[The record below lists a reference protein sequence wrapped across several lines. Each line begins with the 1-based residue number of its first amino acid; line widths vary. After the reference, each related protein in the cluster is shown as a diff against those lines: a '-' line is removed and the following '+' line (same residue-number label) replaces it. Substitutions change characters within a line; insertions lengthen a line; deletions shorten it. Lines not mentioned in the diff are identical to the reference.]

1 MSVDRELWEKTFTKN
16 SFPAW
21 ICPTCFKG
29 VIRPVKNSFLSDE
42 TSDSLE
48 AHDHPAWGP
57 EWISLKCVVLL
68 KCSNPDCRETI
79 TMIGKGSVEEMLGY
93 DFDGNTKHETIE
105 SFEPIYFDPPLFPFQ
120 LPSKCPNDIKEMV
133 IDSFRLFLSDPDSAG
148 NKIRVAVERILTNHK
163 IQKSRRNKKNQRVM
177 RSLHERIELYE
188 KKNSEIAQML
198 MAIKWLGN
206 AGSHDGKRLT
216 MKKILDAYEIIEHVL
231 EELYSPRKHR
241 VKRLVRTINRSK
253 KI

>member
-1 MSVDRELWEKTFTKN
+1 MSVDRELWEKTFTE
-16 SFPAW
+16 SDYPAW

-29 VIRPVKNSFLSDE
+29 VIRPVKNGFLSNE
-42 TSDSLE
+42 TFDSLE
-48 AHDHPAWGP
+48 ARDQLAWEP
-57 EWISLKCVVLL
+57 DWVLL
-68 KCSNPDCRETI
+68 KCAALLNCSNPDCRESI
-79 TMIGKGSVEEMLGY
+79 TMIGTG
-93 DFDGNTKHETIE
+93 TIE
-105 SFEPIYFDPPLFPFQ
+105 MIMSYDSKGRTQYEAVEIFKPIYFDPPLFPFQ
-120 LPSKCPNDIKEMV
+120 LPSKCSNDIKEMI

-163 IQKSRRNKKNQRVM
+163 IQKSKRNKRNQRVM

-216 MKKILDAYEIIEHVL
+216 IKKILDAYEIVEHVL

-253 KI
+253 K

>member
-1 MSVDRELWEKTFTKN
+1 MSIDRELWGKTFNKK

-29 VIRPVKNSFLSDE
+29 VIRPAKNDFLSDE
-42 TSDSLE
+42 TSVSVK
-48 AHDHPAWGP
+48 AHGHPAWEP

-79 TMIGKGSVEEMLGY
+79 AMIGTGSVEEQFSY
-93 DFDGNTKHETIE
+93 DYAGNTVHNAIE
-105 SFEPIYFDPPLFPFQ
+105 RYEPIYFEPPLFPFQ
-120 LPSKCPNDIKEMV
+120 LPNKCPANIKEMI

-148 NKIRVAVERILTNHK
+148 NKIRVAVERILTNAK
-163 IQKSRRNKKNQRVM
+163 IPKSKMNKKKKRVM
-177 RSLHERIELYE
+177 RNLHERIELYE
-188 KKNSEIAQML
+188 KKNYEIAQML

-216 MKKILDAYEIIEHVL
+216 IEKILDAYEIVEHVL
-231 EELYSPRKHR
+231 EELYSPRKNR
-241 VKRLVRTINRSK
+241 VKKLVSTINRSK
-253 KI
+253 KK